1 MSDSSRKNTLMDI
14 YVKSLQKD
22 NAFLKDKL
30 AQQQRDIQNLE
41 DANREERKKQ
51 ELEMNALKED
61 LSTMVRDVTRLHT
74 ENASLLEK
82 LQEYESCYVPAT
94 GSKKMKDALAESR
107 KELRDVVEKY
117 NSLVDLYEASKQQ
130 FASAVTEANTL
141 RIANDTLQNDLKKAR
156 QLYQSSTKELEE
168 NRVDMANMMKEMSEL
183 KQAIVNST
191 YEEENTKPIPSTEP
205 SLLVTS
211 LRTQITELT
220 NLLEQSQT
228 KPSLLSSSNQ
238 LIQDCQ
244 SRLESLIHEVK
255 SLTTQSIA
263 NDNLVA
269 FTSSLSSFQISLTE
283 LSNSVNQLS
292 KENEQLRSSS
302 VSSSASKKATRS
314 QEENEK
320 KIRELSASLIAITNE
335 RDKLLSTKKSSS
347 TSSIDQE
354 NIPSLE
360 KQVDSY
366 DRKVIELTQR
376 CSSYERSVK

>member
-141 RIANDTLQNDLKKAR
+141 RIANDTLQNDLKKAH
-156 QLYQSSTKELEE
+156 QLYQY
-168 NRVDMANMMKEMSEL
+168 D
-183 KQAIVNST
+183 I
-191 YEEENTKPIPSTEP
+191 
-205 SLLVTS
+205 
-211 LRTQITELT
+211 LRL
-220 NLLEQSQT
+220 
-228 KPSLLSSSNQ
+228 
-238 LIQDCQ
+238 
-244 SRLESLIHEVK
+244 
-255 SLTTQSIA
+255 
-263 NDNLVA
+263 
-269 FTSSLSSFQISLTE
+269 
-283 LSNSVNQLS
+283 
-292 KENEQLRSSS
+292 
-302 VSSSASKKATRS
+302 
-314 QEENEK
+314 
-320 KIRELSASLIAITNE
+320 
-335 RDKLLSTKKSSS
+335 
-347 TSSIDQE
+347 
-354 NIPSLE
+354 
-360 KQVDSY
+360 
-366 DRKVIELTQR
+366 
-376 CSSYERSVK
+376 